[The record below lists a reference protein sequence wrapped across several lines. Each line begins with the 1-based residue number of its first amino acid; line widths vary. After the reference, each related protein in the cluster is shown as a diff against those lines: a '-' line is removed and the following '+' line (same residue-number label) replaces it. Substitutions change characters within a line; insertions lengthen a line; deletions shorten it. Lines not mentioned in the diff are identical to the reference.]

1 VALIVETGAGVAGA
15 DCYADVAACTAY
27 ATAFYGSPLSGTTA
41 DKEAAIRRA
50 TAYLNG
56 LAWKG
61 TRTLGR
67 AQSLAWPRAGV
78 TDCEGL
84 SIGSNEI
91 PTDLINAQH
100 ELARAEFQTPGSLT
114 PSLSKATATV
124 SSEKVDVIQITY
136 DTDNLTGTIEDARLI
151 VTAAMDKLKC
161 YLSSPVGA
169 TRIVAVV
176 V

>member
-1 VALIVETGAGVAGA
+1 MALIVETGAGVANA
-15 DCYADVAACTAY
+15 ECYADVTACAAY
-27 ATAFYGSPLSGTTA
+27 STAFYGASLNGSTA

-67 AQSLAWPRAGV
+67 AQSLAWPRSGV
-78 TDCEGL
+78 TDCESL
-84 SIGSNEI
+84 SIGANEI

-100 ELARAEFQTPGSLT
+100 ELARAEFLTPGALT

-136 DTDNLTGTIEDARLI
+136 DTDNLTGSIEDARII
-151 VTAAMDKLKC
+151 VTAAMDKIKC

>member
-1 VALIVETGAGVAGA
+1 MALIIENGTGVAGA
-15 DCYADVAACTAY
+15 DAYSDVAACSAY
-27 ATAFYGSPLSGTTA
+27 ATAYYGASLNGSPA

-67 AQSLAWPRAGV
+67 SQSLAWPRTGV
-78 TDCEGL
+78 VDCEGL
-84 SIGSNEI
+84 PIGDMEI

-100 ELARAEFQTPGSLT
+100 ELARAEFTSPGVLS
-114 PSLSKATATV
+114 PSLSKSTAIV
-124 SSEKVDVIQITY
+124 SSEKVDVIAITY
-136 DTDNLTGTIEDARLI
+136 DTDNLTGSIDDARVI
-151 VTAAMDKLKC
+151 VTAAMDRLKC

-169 TRIVAVV
+169 YRIVAVTV
-176 V
+176 

>member
-1 VALIVETGAGVAGA
+1 MALIVENGTGVAGA
-15 DCYADVAACTAY
+15 DAYSDVAACSAY
-27 ATAFYGSPLSGTTA
+27 ASAYYGSALNGSPA

-61 TRTLGR
+61 TRTHGR
-67 AQSLAWPRAGV
+67 AQSLAWPRTGV

-84 SIGSNEI
+84 AIGDHEI
-91 PTDLINAQH
+91 PADLIKAQH
-100 ELARAEFQTPGSLT
+100 EFARAEFQSAGVLT

-124 SSEKVDVIQITY
+124 ASEKVDVIQITY
-136 DTDNLTGTIEDARLI
+136 DTDNLTGSIDDARVI

-161 YLSSPVGA
+161 YLTSAAGA
-169 TRIVAVV
+169 YRIVAVTV
-176 V
+176 